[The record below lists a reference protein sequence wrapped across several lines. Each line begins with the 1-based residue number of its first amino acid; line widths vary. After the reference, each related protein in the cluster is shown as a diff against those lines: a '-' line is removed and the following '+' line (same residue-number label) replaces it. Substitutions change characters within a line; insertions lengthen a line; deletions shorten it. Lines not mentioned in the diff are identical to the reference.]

1 VGAWLLEH
9 LVKARIEQAVI
20 ATAILICAAPAN
32 ADDYSLNVMPSE
44 GQTIRYDRGTA
55 SVDSA
60 QSRSIV
66 RIVNIPGDDKKS
78 VSFVIGVLNASGQP
92 INFGP
97 ENITISPVG
106 TQPVSLTTYEEAME
120 AERKRQKREKFWAG
134 VAAFGRA
141 LSASDAG
148 STYTSGSFGG
158 TAGGA
163 FFSGSYS
170 GTQYNSGAALAAE
183 RDAREMN
190 AQDRAELE
198 RRWAY
203 RFSDMNN
210 LLRTTTVNP
219 GTIYGGIATFPITK
233 EIKKARGPVR
243 VVIQV
248 DIAGERHSFEARL
261 SDQPLSAEE
270 ARALAQ
276 RASAITPVASITTGA
291 TFGQQLQAPV
301 APSRSQ
307 LPPKASLPDNEIRP
321 MIARAAETY
330 APGFRIGGDLV
341 VNSFRAEGET
351 LRLSTNLHPG
361 SNPASVVR
369 MVCGNSGL
377 QSVLALGGSVSIDFK
392 PEPINVASSDCGL

>member
-1 VGAWLLEH
+1 M
-9 LVKARIEQAVI
+9 KARIERTI
-20 ATAILICAAPAN
+20 MATAILICAAPAY

-44 GQTIRYDRGTA
+44 AQTIRYDRGTA

-60 QSRSIV
+60 QSQSIV
-66 RIVNIPGDDKKS
+66 RIVNVPGDDKKS

-106 TQPVSLTTYEEAME
+106 MQPVSLTTYEEAME

-134 VAAFGRA
+134 VAAFGRGMA
-141 LSASDAG
+141 AADAG
-148 STYTSGSFGG
+148 YTYTSGSFSGNASGFVGG
-158 TAGGA
+158 DFVSG
-163 FFSGSYS
+163 SVNGSYS
-170 GTQYNSGAALAAE
+170 GTQYNSGAALAAQ

-203 RFSDMNN
+203 RFADMNN

-233 EIKKARGPVR
+233 EIKKARGPVL
-243 VVIQV
+243 VLIHV

-261 SDQPLSAEE
+261 SDEPLSVEE
-270 ARALAQ
+270 ARILAQ
-276 RASAITPVASITTGA
+276 RASAITPAASITTGP
-291 TFGQQLQAPV
+291 TPGQQLQTPV
-301 APSRSQ
+301 ATIRSQ
-307 LPPKASLPDNEIRP
+307 IPHNANLPDDEVTP
-321 MIARAAETY
+321 MIVRAAETY

-341 VNSFRAEGET
+341 VNKFRADGGT
-351 LRLSTNLHPG
+351 LRLSTNLHPS
-361 SNPASVVR
+361 SNPNSVVR
-369 MVCGNSGL
+369 MVCENSGL
-377 QSVLALGGSVSIDFK
+377 QSVLAHGGSVSIDFK
-392 PEPINVASSDCGL
+392 PEPINVSSSDCGM